1 MAQRVIVLDS
11 GVLGIATNPSGNTEA
26 VLCVKWLLELGR
38 SGHTVV
44 VPEIADYE
52 LRRELVLQR
61 KSRSLARLNELHT
74 QAVYVPLSTEAMLLA
89 ADFWA
94 QVRRQGRPTADD
106 KALDGDVILAA
117 QASLL
122 TNLGDEIVVATTNVK
137 HLSLFVDARLW
148 QDISVST

>member
-1 MAQRVIVLDS
+1 MARRVVVLDT
-11 GVLGIATNPSGNTEA
+11 GVLGIATNPSGNPKSA
-26 VLCVKWLLELGR
+26 RCVQWLLELGQ
-38 SGHTVV
+38 SGHAVV

-61 KSRSLARLNELHT
+61 KLRSLARLDALHM
-74 QAVYVPLSTEAMLLA
+74 QATYVSITTKVMLLA

-94 QVRRQGRPTADD
+94 QARRQGRKTADD

-122 TNLGDEIVVATTNVK
+122 THLGDEIVVATTNVK

-148 QDISVST
+148 QDIPAQE